1 MDSNAEAEKITWVK
15 ADNFKNIAGGAA
27 REAFAAVAG
36 PVSGLMSRLSRRASR
51 RGLTTETGE

>member
-36 PVSGLMSRLSRRASR
+36 RTHVQAEPQSL
-51 RGLTTETGE
+51 